1 MQKKL
6 SSGLRRKLLKSRARK
21 IREGD
26 KLLRE
31 YVEKISRKY
40 PKSTIILFGSRAR
53 GDYLPYSDY
62 DLVVVLQEVDDK
74 ISTIEEFR
82 RLKPRG
88 LPLDLLVIRVDELSD
103 PLILKMFR
111 KFKIL
116 YNGLKINSEIL
127 NRQV

>member
-6 SSGLRRKLLKSRARK
+6 SSGLRKKLLKSRARK

-62 DLVVVLQEVDDK
+62 DIAVVLQKVDDK
-74 ISTIEEFR
+74 ISEIEELR
-82 RLKPRG
+82 KLKPKG
-88 LPLDLLVIRVDELSD
+88 LPLDLLVILS
-103 PLILKMFR
+103 LIH
-111 KFKIL
+111 I
-116 YNGLKINSEIL
+116 
-127 NRQV
+127 

>member
-111 KFKIL
+111 KCKIL
-116 YNGLKINSEIL
+116 YNGLKINSKIL

>member
-1 MQKKL
+1 
-6 SSGLRRKLLKSRARK
+6 
-21 IREGD
+21 
-26 KLLRE
+26 LLRE

-111 KFKIL
+111 KCKIL
-116 YNGLKINSEIL
+116 YNGLKINSKIL